1 MTWGKCEDFL
11 VVWFANCTLGG
22 HRLLGGVGKLARGAA
37 VELKLDG
44 LPCP

>member
-1 MTWGKCEDFL
+1 MNFIASL
-11 VVWFANCTLGG
+11 VRRLHVRV

>member
-1 MTWGKCEDFL
+1 MVYGAGIIFL
-11 VVWFANCTLGG
+11 LVLVRQLPLGW